1 MTDFHSLLRPDDGAP
16 AASLIPLTQDALDG
30 WLRSASERARN
41 LVAAHR
47 FKAEADSVLLIP
59 SERSADGTASHTALA
74 GLGNNPEDP
83 FALAAAANKLPPG
96 RWRLDAAEAGTPLPE
111 TPRPETPLLGWLL
124 AQHRFTRYKVAKDTE
139 PRLLITARPAA
150 INAAIA
156 IAEATAL
163 ARDLIDTPA
172 ADMGPADLATAVSA
186 QAKAFGGKVS
196 TIVGEALIDENF
208 PLIHAVGRA
217 AAQAP
222 RLIDLTWGEASHP
235 KLTIIGKGITFDSG
249 GLNIKPGNSMGLMK
263 KDMGGSA
270 TALALARLIMQAGLP
285 VRLRLI
291 IAAAENSISAN
302 AMRPGDI
309 LKSRAGKTVEITNTD
324 AEGRLVLAD
333 AIALAAEE
341 KPDLI
346 LDFATL
352 TGAARVALG
361 AELPAL
367 FTADDALAA
376 AFDAAAAQTH
386 DPLHR
391 LPLWQPY
398 ARLLKSD
405 IADMVN
411 SAEGGLAG
419 AITAA
424 LFLHAFVPKEQVW
437 AHFDTFAWNNR
448 PRPGRPKGGEA
459 LALRASFALIKAR
472 YSK

>member
-1 MTDFHSLLRPDDGAP
+1 MQPSDDTRGLAP
-16 AASLIPLTQDALDG
+16 AFAADSPDAIPLDIVSPEALADRLAALPPPQAT
-30 WLRSASERARN
+30 WARAQGFTAAAGEV
-41 LVAAHR
+41 LVLPA
-47 FKAEADSVLLIP
+47 P
-59 SERSADGTASHTALA
+59 DGTFAQAFVGT
-74 GLGNNPEDP
+74 GN
-83 FALAAAANKLPPG
+83 AAARRRGRFLVGQAAQRLP
-96 RWRLDAAEAGTPLPE
+96 AGTYRITAHDLDTAALE
-111 TPRPETPLLGWLL
+111 EAALGWLL
-124 AQHRFTRYKVAKDTE
+124 HSYRFARYRKQDAA
-139 PRLLITARPAA
+139 PARLIAPAGIDTARIGIIAA
-150 INAAIA
+150 
-156 IAEATAL
+156 AEALT
-163 ARDLIDTPA
+163 RDLINTPA
-172 ADMGPADLATAVSA
+172 ADMGPAEIEAAARRLAEIHGASINVVIGDDLLA
-186 QAKAFGGKVS
+186 Q
-196 TIVGEALIDENF
+196 NF
-208 PLIHAVGRA
+208 PMIHAVGRA
-217 AAQAP
+217 AAPYRAP
-222 RLIDLTWGEASHP
+222 RLIDLAWGDTGPA
-235 KLTIIGKGITFDSG
+235 LTLVGKGVCFDTG
-249 GLNIKPGNSMGLMK
+249 GLDLKPAASMGLMK

>member
-1 MTDFHSLLRPDDGAP
+1 MTDFHSLLRADDSAP
-16 AASLIPLTQDALDG
+16 AATIVAVQPDALDG
-30 WLRSASERARN
+30 WMRGASERARS
-41 LVAAHR
+41 LVTAHR

-59 SERSADGTASHTALA
+59 GDAAADGTAHHTALV
-74 GLGNNPEDP
+74 GLGTETPGP
-83 FALAAAANKLPPG
+83 FALAAAATKLPPG
-96 RWRLDAAEAGTPLPE
+96 RWRLDAG
-111 TPRPETPLLGWLL
+111 ETPLLGWLL
-124 AQHRFTRYKVAKDTE
+124 AQHRFTRYKAAKDAE
-139 PRLLITARPAA
+139 PRLLLTKNPVA
-150 INAAIA
+150 IDQAIA
-156 IAEATAL
+156 LAEATAL

-172 ADMGPADLATAVSA
+172 ADMGPAELAAAVAA
-186 QAKAFGGKVS
+186 QAKLFGAAVS
-196 TIVGEALIDENF
+196 TIVGEKLIDENF

-217 AAQAP
+217 AASAP
-222 RLIDLTWGEASHP
+222 RLVDLTWGAANHP

-263 KDMGGSA
+263 KDMGGAA
-270 TALALARLIMQAGLP
+270 TALALARLVMQAGLS

-309 LKSRAGKTVEITNTD
+309 LTSRAGKTIEITNTD

-333 AIALAAEE
+333 ALTLAGAEN
-341 KPDLI
+341 PDLM

-361 AELPAL
+361 PELPAL

-376 AFDAAAAQTH
+376 DFATAAETSA

-391 LPLWQPY
+391 MPLWKPY
-398 ARLLKSD
+398 ARLLKSP

-411 SAEGGLAG
+411 SAEGPFAG

-424 LFLHAFVPKEQVW
+424 LFLDAFVAPAQRW
-437 AHFDTFAWNNR
+437 AHFDTYAWNNHA
-448 PRPGRPKGGEA
+448 RPGRPKGGEA
-459 LALRASFALIKAR
+459 LALRASFALLKAR

>member
-1 MTDFHSLLRPDDGAP
+1 MTRSVTDFSALILADDATP
-16 AASLIPLTQDALDG
+16 AAVLVPLTPATLDE
-30 WLRSASERARN
+30 WLRAASERTRS

-47 FKAEADSVLLIP
+47 FKAAADEVLIVPGDAPSDLI
-59 SERSADGTASHTALA
+59 ALC
-74 GLGNNPEDP
+74 GLGSAPPGP
-83 FALAAAANKLPPG
+83 FALAAAAGKVPAG
-96 RWRLDAAEAGTPLPE
+96 RWRLASSAHQI
-111 TPRPETPLLGWLL
+111 PLLGWLL
-124 AQHRFTRYKVAKDTE
+124 AQHRFTRYKAAKDTA
-139 PRLLITARPAA
+139 PRVLLSANPAA
-150 INAAIA
+150 MRDAIA

-172 ADMGPADLATAVSA
+172 ADMGPADLAAAVA
-186 QAKAFGGKVS
+186 AEAKAFGAKFT
-196 TIVGEALIDENF
+196 TIIGEALIDENF

-217 AAQAP
+217 AAGAP
-222 RLIDLTWGEASHP
+222 RLIRLDWGDEAHP
-235 KLTIIGKGITFDSG
+235 ALTIIGKGITFDSG

-263 KDMGGSA
+263 KDMGGAA
-270 TALALARLIMQAGLP
+270 TAIALARLVMQAGLP
-285 VRLRLI
+285 VRLCLLV
-291 IAAAENSISAN
+291 AAAENSISAN

-309 LKSRAGKTVEITNTD
+309 LTSRAGKTIEITNTD

-333 AIALAAEE
+333 ALALACEA

-361 AELPAL
+361 PDLPAF

-376 AFDAAAAQTH
+376 DFAAASQATH
-386 DPLHR
+386 DPHAR

-398 ARLLKSD
+398 VEMLASP

-411 SAEGGLAG
+411 SADGPMAG

-424 LFLHAFVPKEQVW
+424 LFLQAFVPAGQRW
-437 AHFDTFAWNNR
+437 AHFDTYAWTGR
-448 PRPGRPKGGEA
+448 ARPGRPKGGEA
-459 LALRASFALIKAR
+459 LALRASFALIKTR

>member
-1 MTDFHSLLRPDDGAP
+1 MTDFHILLRPDDGAP
-16 AASLIPLTQDALDG
+16 ASSLIPLTQKAFDG
-30 WLRSASERARN
+30 WLRGASERARS

-47 FKAEADSVLLIP
+47 FKAEAESVLLIP
-59 SERSADGTASHTALA
+59 GEGTATPTALV
-74 GLGNNPEDP
+74 GLGETAPDP
-83 FALAAAANKLPPG
+83 FALAAAAAKLPPG
-96 RWRLDAAEAGTPLPE
+96 RWRLDASQAEV
-111 TPRPETPLLGWLL
+111 PLLGWLL
-124 AQHRFTRYKVAKDTE
+124 AQHRFTRYKAAKDAE
-139 PRLLITARPAA
+139 PRLLLTNSPAA
-150 INAAIA
+150 ISAAIA
-156 IAEATAL
+156 MAEATAL

-172 ADMGPADLATAVSA
+172 ADMGPADLAAAAMA
-186 QAKAFGGKVS
+186 QAKAFGAKVS

-235 KLTIIGKGITFDSG
+235 KLTLIGKGITFDSG

-263 KDMGGSA
+263 KDMGGAA

-309 LKSRAGKTVEITNTD
+309 LTSRAGKTVEITNTD

-333 AIALAAEE
+333 AISLAAEE

-361 AELPAL
+361 PELPAL
-367 FTADDALAA
+367 FTPDDALAA
-376 AFDAAAAQTH
+376 AFTAAADATQ
-386 DPLHR
+386 DSLHR

-398 ARLLKSD
+398 ARLLKSP

-411 SAEGGLAG
+411 SAEGGMAG

-424 LFLHAFVPKEQVW
+424 LFLHAFVPKAQAW
-437 AHFDTFAWNNR
+437 AHFDTYAWNNR
-448 PRPGRPKGGEA
+448 ARPGRPKGGEA
-459 LALRASFALIKAR
+459 LALRASFALLKAR